1 MQYNTRNKNE
11 IQDFLVIL
19 LTFTRNVVIYS
30 RKERENMTK
39 SARIQEGVVEFL
51 ADGCPHTV
59 QEIKSFLQQVGISD
73 YSEGQFS
80 GSINTLL
87 RNQSIKKIDRGIY
100 KINQNFG
107 GKTFMKTCFVVS
119 PIGDVGSEI
128 RINADKLFKY
138 IISPVCKSCGF
149 EPVRVDKIND
159 SDSITQTIIDK
170 LLSSELVIADISGHN
185 PNVFYEMGYR
195 KCTDKPI
202 IHLKKKGESIPF
214 DVNTV
219 RTFEYDLT
227 DLDNVEETKK
237 RLEQTIETFSFE
249 NQDDTLGQDE
259 EANKQP
265 FTQGI
270 LTMLYQIQ
278 DSITELKEQVNK
290 KDTETIQAIMQTSLN
305 NVKKEESADAIM
317 MKMLLPE
324 LIKNPESFQ
333 NLMQIAEIA
342 NKSKK

>member
-1 MQYNTRNKNE
+1 M
-11 IQDFLVIL
+11 QDFLVIL

-119 PIGDVGSEI
+119 PIGDVGSAI

-149 EPVRVDKIND
+149 EPVRVDQIND

-202 IHLKKKGESIPF
+202 IHLKKQGESIPF

-259 EANKQP
+259 EANKQT

>member
-1 MQYNTRNKNE
+1 M
-11 IQDFLVIL
+11 QDFLVIL
-19 LTFTRNVVIYS
+19 LTFTRNVVIHS

-119 PIGDVGSEI
+119 PIGDVGSAI

-149 EPVRVDKIND
+149 EPVRVDQIND

-202 IHLKKKGESIPF
+202 IHLKKQGESIPF

-259 EANKQP
+259 EANKQT

-333 NLMQIAEIA
+333 NLIQIAEIA

>member
-1 MQYNTRNKNE
+1 M
-11 IQDFLVIL
+11 
-19 LTFTRNVVIYS
+19 
-30 RKERENMTK
+30 
-39 SARIQEGVVEFL
+39 
-51 ADGCPHTV
+51 
-59 QEIKSFLQQVGISD
+59 
-73 YSEGQFS
+73 
-80 GSINTLL
+80 
-87 RNQSIKKIDRGIY
+87 
-100 KINQNFG
+100 
-107 GKTFMKTCFVVS
+107 
-119 PIGDVGSEI
+119 
-128 RINADKLFKY
+128 LF
-138 IISPVCKSCGF
+138 
-149 EPVRVDKIND
+149 R
-159 SDSITQTIIDK
+159 
-170 LLSSELVIADISGHN
+170 
-185 PNVFYEMGYR
+185 
-195 KCTDKPI
+195 
-202 IHLKKKGESIPF
+202 
-214 DVNTV
+214 
-219 RTFEYDLT
+219 
-227 DLDNVEETKK
+227 
-237 RLEQTIETFSFE
+237 SFE

>member
-1 MQYNTRNKNE
+1 
-11 IQDFLVIL
+11 
-19 LTFTRNVVIYS
+19 
-30 RKERENMTK
+30 
-39 SARIQEGVVEFL
+39 
-51 ADGCPHTV
+51 
-59 QEIKSFLQQVGISD
+59 
-73 YSEGQFS
+73 
-80 GSINTLL
+80 
-87 RNQSIKKIDRGIY
+87 
-100 KINQNFG
+100 
-107 GKTFMKTCFVVS
+107 MKTCFVVS
-119 PIGDVGSEI
+119 PIGDIGSET

-138 IISPVCKSCGF
+138 IISPVCESCGF
-149 EPVRVDKIND
+149 KAVRVDQIND

-195 KCTDKPI
+195 KCTDRPI

-237 RLEQTIETFSFE
+237 RLEQTIGTFSFE
-249 NQDDTLGQDE
+249 IQDNTLGQDE
-259 EANKQP
+259 EHSRQI
-265 FTQGI
+265 FSQDI

-278 DSITELKEQVNK
+278 DSITELKEQISK

-305 NVKKEESADAIM
+305 NVKKEESTNAIM
-317 MKMLLPE
+317 MRTLLPE
-324 LIKNPESFQ
+324 LIKNPESVQ
-333 NLMQIAEIA
+333 NLMQMVEIA

>member
-1 MQYNTRNKNE
+1 
-11 IQDFLVIL
+11 
-19 LTFTRNVVIYS
+19 
-30 RKERENMTK
+30 MTK
-39 SARIQEGVVEFL
+39 SARIQEKTIEFL
-51 ADGCPHTV
+51 SDGYPHTV
-59 QEIKSFLQQVGISD
+59 QEIKSFLKQVGVSD

-87 RNQSIKKIDRGIY
+87 RKQSIKKMDRGIY

-107 GKTFMKTCFVVS
+107 GEVFMKTCFVVS
-119 PIGDVGSEI
+119 PIGDAGSEI

-138 IISPVCKSCGF
+138 IISPVCKNCGF
-149 EPVRVDKIND
+149 EPVRVDQIND

-195 KCTDKPI
+195 KCTNKPI
-202 IHLKKKGESIPF
+202 IHLKKKGEIIPF
-214 DVNTV
+214 DVNTI
-219 RTFEYDLT
+219 RTIEYDLT
-227 DLDNVEETKK
+227 DLDNVEETKN
-237 RLEQTIETFSFE
+237 RLEQTIAAFSFE
-249 NQDDTLGQDE
+249 SQGDGDILEQDE
-259 EANKQP
+259 ETNKQLFP
-265 FTQGI
+265 QSI

-278 DSITELKEQVNK
+278 DSIAELKEQVNK

-305 NVKKEESADAIM
+305 NAKKEESADAIM

-324 LIKNPESFQ
+324 LIKNPKSLQ

>member
-1 MQYNTRNKNE
+1 M
-11 IQDFLVIL
+11 QDFLVIL

-138 IISPVCKSCGF
+138 IISPVCKSCDF
-149 EPVRVDKIND
+149 EPVRVDQIND

-305 NVKKEESADAIM
+305 NVKKEESADTIM

-324 LIKNPESFQ
+324 LIKNPKSFQ

>member
-1 MQYNTRNKNE
+1 M
-11 IQDFLVIL
+11 QDFLVIL

-100 KINQNFG
+100 KIKQNWG
-107 GKTFMKTCFVVS
+107 GKDFMKTCFVVS
-119 PIGDVGSEI
+119 PIGDVGSAI

-149 EPVRVDKIND
+149 EPVRVDQIND

-202 IHLKKKGESIPF
+202 IHLKKQGESIPF

-259 EANKQP
+259 EANKQT

-333 NLMQIAEIA
+333 NLIQIAEIA